1 MSRDRAYPHVERNDD
16 GTYWLTHQGLTKREL
31 FAAMAMQ
38 GFVSADDYQHVMLGH
53 GHQLADYAA
62 TSVRI
67 ADALLAELAK
77 DGAP

>member
-1 MSRDRAYPHVERNDD
+1 MSDFAYPHTERNDD
-16 GTYWLTHQGLTKREL
+16 DTYWLTHQGLTKREL

-38 GFVSADDYQHVMLGH
+38 GMLSQNSTSNFMH
-53 GHQLADYAA
+53 LRAKLAVEA
-62 TSVRI
+62 